1 MAKKNNV
8 QENRKTF
15 EDNTLNAWFIDE
27 DGKFKVGES
36 LAKIMKGECETLEV
50 EETYYDEPSNT
61 WRIIVTADDKIH
73 LLKSFKELK

>member
-1 MAKKNNV
+1 
-8 QENRKTF
+8 
-15 EDNTLNAWFIDE
+15 
-27 DGKFKVGES
+27 
-36 LAKIMKGECETLEV
+36 MKGECETLEV